1 VDNGRSLIVVEGN
14 RRVAAI
20 KALLDP
26 YLVPGFQSRLSKLVD
41 DNPLPESLSNIQC
54 IIAPSRNEADQLIAT
69 LHTSNPR
76 KAWGPLRQ
84 AEFFAS
90 RLQEGKTVEQLIADY
105 PTIDVAEFIRTSEMY
120 KLLQSTKYQD
130 DDLSHYVARRNFPIS
145 TFDRLYSNPEF
156 LALAKLSVDDKT
168 GRVTLSGNKADFDK
182 LATKIVHDIKTK
194 RINTRTLNKPDDDE
208 YKKYMKELQPR
219 L

>member
-1 VDNGRSLIVVEGN
+1 
-14 RRVAAI
+14 
-20 KALLDP
+20 
-26 YLVPGFQSRLSKLVD
+26 
-41 DNPLPESLSNIQC
+41 
-54 IIAPSRNEADQLIAT
+54 
-69 LHTSNPR
+69 
-76 KAWGPLRQ
+76 
-84 AEFFAS
+84 
-90 RLQEGKTVEQLIADY
+90 
-105 PTIDVAEFIRTSEMY
+105 MY

-182 LATKIVHDIKTK
+182 LATKIVKDIKTK

-208 YKKYMKELQPR
+208 YKKYMKELQPLAVASTTEAKPVSGLPTALPTVTPPR
-219 L
+219 PVFRPRST